1 MPTLTTAQK
10 APILDQDGVQLLV
23 TSSTVSSSD
32 PEVCTPLNQGENQ
45 WYAVAQA
52 PGTCTLT
59 ASRGGQNATLEVTV
73 IAEPFSIQLGTPEP
87 K

>member
-1 MPTLTTAQK
+1 MATLTTAQR
-10 APILDQDGVQLLV
+10 AAILDQDGTQLLV
-23 TSSTVSSSD
+23 GSSTVSSSD
-32 PEVCTPLNQGENQ
+32 AAVCAPLNQGDNQ

-59 ASRGGQNATLEVTV
+59 ASRGGQSATLEVTV
-73 IAEPFSIQLGTPEP
+73 VAEPFSIQLGTPEP